1 MFYERKTVLVTGGT
15 GFVGS
20 HVVEQLLKQGA
31 RVRVPVHHRQ
41 LSVGVGNVETVV
53 ADLTQEKDC
62 LEAARGVDFIFHL
75 AGAVG
80 SAGVSPAYIMSAI
93 STNLTLMSRV
103 LHAAWYQNVERVL
116 LCGSS
121 TVYPAFKHAVNEEE
135 VWDGPTHP
143 TYFGY
148 GWTHRYFEK
157 LQEFVTSQSEVKI
170 AQVRATAV
178 YGRRDNFDP
187 ATSHVV
193 PSLVRKA
200 VEKLDPYEVWGTGEE
215 VRDLLHVSD
224 LARGCLLMLEKHANC
239 DPVNIGYGLG
249 TTIREVATVILKA
262 AGHDNAQVKF
272 NTSRPTAIP
281 FRMVDT
287 SKAKRILDF
296 TPEISLEDGLS
307 NTVEWYAANH
317 GKQ

>member
-1 MFYERKTVLVTGGT
+1 
-15 GFVGS
+15 VGS

-31 RVRVPVHHRQ
+31 RVRVPVHHRS
-41 LSVGVGNVETVV
+41 LTVGVGNVETVV
-53 ADLTQEKDC
+53 ADLTQEEDC
-62 LEAARGVDFIFHL
+62 LEAVRGVNFIFHL

-103 LHAAWYQNVERVL
+103 LHAAWHEKVERIL

-121 TVYPAFKHAVNEEE
+121 TVYPAFEHAVTEEE
-135 VWDGPTHP
+135 AWDGPTHP

-200 VEKLDPYEVWGTGEE
+200 VEKQDPYEVWGTGKE

-239 DPVNIGYGLG
+239 DPVNIGYGRG

-296 TPEISLEDGLS
+296 TPEISLEDGLRD
-307 NTVEWYAANH
+307 TVEWYAANRAS
-317 GKQ
+317 